1 MSEPSVT
8 ANGLIREPLNPNL
21 FRANHPRVGPGHAR
35 PLCPKVQRG
44 KNAAH
49 MSGEPVGVS
58 PASPPTHVPL
68 PAEGPRRTVVL
79 LLIVLTAL
87 IFVGLFAVLYYRW
100 SGAEE
105 PSSII
110 VVTPTAAFEGA
121 DITVEGTTLAKPY
134 KVTIPSGNGRALP
147 FYVEHGIYTVT
158 LSRDGK
164 TIYTYSNLALQRNR
178 SLQIPLERIE
188 HILPLPST
196 VNAGTSGRG

>member
-1 MSEPSVT
+1 
-8 ANGLIREPLNPNL
+8 
-21 FRANHPRVGPGHAR
+21 
-35 PLCPKVQRG
+35 
-44 KNAAH
+44 

-79 LLIVLTAL
+79 LLIVVTAI
-87 IFVGLFAVLYYRW
+87 IFVCMFAVLYYRW

-110 VVTPTAAFEGA
+110 VVTPTPAFEGA
-121 DITVEGTTLAKPY
+121 EITVDGATLSEPY
-134 KVTIPSGNGRALP
+134 KVTVPPGNGRALP
-147 FYVEHGIYTVT
+147 FYVEQGMYTIT
-158 LSRDGK
+158 LSREGK